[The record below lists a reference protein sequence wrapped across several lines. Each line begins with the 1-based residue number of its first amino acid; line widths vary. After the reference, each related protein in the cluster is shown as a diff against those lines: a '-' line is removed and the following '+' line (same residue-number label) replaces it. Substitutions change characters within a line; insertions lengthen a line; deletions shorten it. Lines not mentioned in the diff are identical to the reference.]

1 MKLDDNKEMVAMLDH
16 TKGSLE
22 NKIRQAYNSGYK
34 DGVKDGINQAMQKVA
49 DAILNEAEQTE
60 PSTDCGWK

>member
-1 MKLDDNKEMVAMLDH
+1 MTKFDENEDMVAMLKH
-16 TKGSLE
+16 FKGSLE

-49 DAILNEAEQTE
+49 DAILNDVEQTE
-60 PSTDCGWK
+60 RSE